1 MGGGVMVTPEDI
13 RPSTPPDVPA
23 VIVPPARDVAD
34 GEAFAAWLDTAAAR
48 ARARAAAS
56 AQVLPLPRVERAPEA
71 RPRMID
77 EDDDEDSL
85 APWMRHPVGG
95 AALGAGESVDGALVW
110 AGEPAEGA

>member
-1 MGGGVMVTPEDI
+1 MIPRPDDI

-34 GEAFAAWLDTAAAR
+34 GEAFAAWLDAAAAR
-48 ARARAAAS
+48 ASAA
-56 AQVLPLPRVERAPEA
+56 AQVLPLPRVERAVEV

-85 APWMRHPVGG
+85 APWQRTARGIH
-95 AALGAGESVDGALVW
+95 
-110 AGEPAEGA
+110 GEPLAQGYGVVATIGGEP

>member
-34 GEAFAAWLDTAAAR
+34 GEAFAAWLDAAA

-71 RPRMID
+71 RPRMVD

-85 APWMRHPVGG
+85 APWQRTARGIH
-95 AALGAGESVDGALVW
+95 
-110 AGEPAEGA
+110 GEPMAQGFGVVAEIGGEP